1 MMRPIG
7 HVGRTMR
14 NRPRLFVCMALG
26 VFAGLILPESLRSA
40 TRMLGGW
47 DIATA
52 CYLVSVFLMMARAT
66 PATMRMRAERED
78 EGRWAIL
85 GFAVAVAC
93 FSLGAIVSML
103 AGTKDLPSPIA
114 GLHVA
119 LAAVTLLLSWLFLH
133 TTFAVHYAHDY
144 YGSSDVGRG
153 RGART
158 RGGLAFPD
166 EKVPDYWDFLYFA
179 FVIGMTGQVSD
190 VAVSSRPLRRLALL
204 HGVIAFFFNTVILAL
219 TINIAASLI

>member
-1 MMRPIG
+1 
-7 HVGRTMR
+7 
-14 NRPRLFVCMALG
+14 MALG
-26 VFAGLILPESLRSA
+26 AIAGLLLPETLHPA
-40 TRMLGGW
+40 TRMLAGW
-47 DIATA
+47 DSATGL
-52 CYLVSVFLMMARAT
+52 YLVSVFLMMARAT

-85 GFAVAVAC
+85 GFAATAAC

-119 LAAVTLLLSWLFLH
+119 LAAVTVLLSWLFLH

-144 YGSSDVGRG
+144 YGSSDDGRG